1 MKNTTAKRR
10 FVIIAC
16 MVLLLIALLAM
27 SVSTFAKYITTAE
40 VDSKS
45 ATVAKWGFVLDAKY
59 GELGAAQ
66 AASTEGEGQLAL
78 NSSNTELIPNDST
91 AAPEFSIR
99 GTAEVDAELAF
110 NLQVNDIYLKKEATG
125 EVYNPLRWTLKKA
138 DADGNMVVVD
148 AAVDENE
155 TNELTNKTFA
165 EIKDYLDSLVDDNVD
180 ETTGVENI
188 AKNNKSGLDGS
199 YELSYVWVLDN
210 DAPSTIAGL
219 TGNNADSILGTMAT
233 LVDAE
238 NPVYEFTHEGY
249 TANLKL
255 DIALDISVEQA
266 G

>member
-27 SVSTFAKYITTAE
+27 SVSTFAKYITTAKA
-40 VDSKS
+40 DSNS
-45 ATVAKWGFVLDAKY
+45 TTVAKWGFVLNASF
-59 GELGAAQ
+59 GANDNGVQ
-66 AASTEGEGQLAL
+66 TTTTEGGLTANSTDVELQPNSEAAL
-78 NSSNTELIPNDST
+78 R
-91 AAPEFSIR
+91 FSIR

-138 DADGNMVVVD
+138 DANGNMVVVD